1 MDGDGPAYPWRIPGP
16 LRRDGALIGAPAERG
31 GAAGA
36 RSAHNG
42 LGAEG
47 PRPVGLA
54 AGGPAAPRPP
64 NAAAP
69 LRGRRDHFQSR
80 KIRSEGQRCTHSPQ
94 PEHTS
99 GSIWM
104 PLGPMETAWYRQPWA
119 HRLQP
124 KPSQGDRS
132 RAARAGGSGPR
143 RCRGRRGRRPAAV
156 PRSCSRGRPSRIP
169 PPR

>member
-54 AGGPAAPRPP
+54 AGGPAAPPAAKRRRPP
-64 NAAAP
+64 A
-69 LRGRRDHFQSR
+69 G
-80 KIRSEGQRCTHSPQ
+80 PQ
-94 PEHTS
+94 
-99 GSIWM
+99 GSLPIQED
-104 PLGPMETAWYRQPWA
+104 PLG
-119 HRLQP
+119 
-124 KPSQGDRS
+124 G
-132 RAARAGGSGPR
+132 AALYA
-143 RCRGRRGRRPAAV
+143 
-156 PRSCSRGRPSRIP
+156 
-169 PPR
+169 